1 MPFAMDEAIKPKGL
15 TEVTI
20 VAEAAAEKERMAAAI
35 AVVFKC

>member
-1 MPFAMDEAIKPKGL
+1 
-15 TEVTI
+15 